1 MDWTQVITAL
11 ISAAAGGGLGSLLT
25 YKAKAKEQENDE
37 FRILIAEYKEM
48 LKANRNDIENLQHQ
62 IDELK
67 AQLSERELTILGLQN
82 RLIIFESSHTDIP
95 LPMWLKD
102 TKGVMLFL
110 NDEYEKQILHPI
122 DMTKADY
129 IGRTDRD
136 VWAEEI
142 ADAWREN
149 DLKIMRTKS
158 PQMMTEHWYGPDG
171 MIEGRVVKYPRFLN
185 RTVIG
190 IGGIC
195 IEYHPMPDSDK
206 LERPPKK

>member
-1 MDWTQVITAL
+1 MDWTQILTGL
-11 ISAAAGGGLGSLLT
+11 ISAVAGGGLGSFLT

-37 FRILIAEYKEM
+37 FKILLQEYKE
-48 LKANRNDIENLQHQ
+48 LLRQNRDDIEDLQHQ
-62 IDELK
+62 LDELK
-67 AQLSERELTILGLQN
+67 LAISERDLTILGLQN

-102 TKGVMLFL
+102 TKGIMLFL

-122 DMTKADY
+122 DMTRADY
-129 IGRTDRD
+129 IGK
-136 VWAEEI
+136 
-142 ADAWREN
+142 ADAEVWSEDIAARFRDN
-149 DLKIMRTKS
+149 DLKIMRSRS

-185 RTVIG
+185 KTVIG

-195 IEYHPMPDSDK
+195 IEWHPLIDSPDED
-206 LERPPKK
+206 